1 MKQSNGKE
9 PDRAGLNPKLKS
21 VENNS
26 RDTETPTPPPAD
38 SASVQH
44 EEGRA
49 WPMIWV
55 VVTVICVVIGAYLL
69 FW

>member
-1 MKQSNGKE
+1 MN
-9 PDRAGLNPKLKS
+9 DRAGSDADRRGLNPKLKS
-21 VENNS
+21 VENTS
-26 RDTETPTPPPAD
+26 RDTETSTRPPAE

-49 WPMIWV
+49 WPMVWV
-55 VVTVICVVIGAYLL
+55 VVTVICVVVAAYLL